1 MFPAVLP
8 QIIHRNVGERL
19 MPRFVAVLALGIGL
33 SLAVTMAN
41 AQSVA
46 IEPPELALVPLGD
59 AGNGLYWQQLQ
70 ITLAHPDEASSEA
83 IRIGL
88 PALLALHDADG
99 DGALFDEVRVV
110 YRAVSNELPRFE
122 ASTTTTEESIVL
134 SSQAAAAAG
143 GQVYVQF
150 PCRATA
156 SFSPSATTD
165 SYRAIEFADPGEVD
179 VSKDTP
185 QITFFSAFD
194 LAQTGSMG
202 IVDLAAPLSGA
213 VDTLTTARGTV
224 YPEVATVLV
233 LDLPDLVF
241 DGGQA
246 HPNRRS
252 GLGDGDDANDTPYLF
267 FFATEPNLIEIG
279 PDVAT
284 QVFVVSDESVYQET
298 EGTGASVQLLTRDL
312 PSNTYWL
319 YVVSEVTGRI
329 PLGRSRALVVR
340 HEPVIE
346 ELGVNDNDLLATDVI
361 VFDSGGLLD
370 EKGQANGEGPRR
382 LVIQLQVVDHDD
394 SARTHLFYSSD
405 PNLGPSDIT
414 LDGAMATLAGA
425 TVITGTDGVAER
437 TRRVDWRTVSP
448 LVPVGDY
455 YVYAV
460 AVGGSQ
466 ATVDRTTHQI
476 LVRHSPFLRLDDL
489 DAVRD
494 GAPIVTGGLRPQRFL
509 TLGWGQGGVDGDVD
523 ADDEAL
529 ISLYLS
535 PTPDISIPDGVTQ
548 IEQEEAAHLI
558 VAELNEEDDERS
570 SNQFIWDLW
579 SLADGDF
586 VPTAMQDY
594 YLYGVIDDGS
604 LSRVTRMGDS
614 TPTPLQFEHPPALLP
629 LQPATAITVG
639 AGESARIS
647 WQDMDLDDDARLRIL
662 LSPEDHGDSTDYS
675 SVVSGQAYVVNSADG
690 FALSDVDLE
699 MDLSE
704 DDATDAFDLTTGHLQ
719 RGPNTSGA
727 PQAGTYHVYLAITDS
742 GTFGSDTRAWRTP
755 GTLTL
760 GGPASI
766 PARRVFSLLPEN
778 FTLGVNADRQQI
790 DVVVDALEK
799 SVDLVLIT
807 LRLDSS
813 IFDVIDQDPTR
824 EGVQPFFVR
833 DGFQGSKLVTN
844 QATVEEGSLLL
855 TCEYFDPAPDGIPA
869 LVGDRALVAMEIVA
883 IAGDGSS
890 DLQLLSDPDNGQP
903 SQLERA
909 GEIAVPA
916 TAEPLAT
923 AQLIPGRGTVNGT
936 VSLEGRID
944 HSASIDVGWRHWGA
958 FLDIEDSL
966 FAASNDSDPDRVGV
980 QVSLQPD
987 GTFQLSQTPTGRLD
1001 LHVRLDGYLEGR
1013 IAGLE
1018 LHPGSILDGIRPA
1031 TITGDTLLLGG
1042 DAAGYLSTEG
1052 ISLPDNEVTLADW
1065 DFVASLFDRQLAGDA
1080 DSVRADITGD
1090 GRVDIRDL
1098 TLVGANFLVRG
1109 PAPVYRLVA
1118 SNKAIDVDLDIA
1130 KTSYDLGDTLH
1141 ATLESSSWAGIRA
1154 IEVALSFDT
1163 DAWELVSVMTNQKT
1177 LSVDRP
1183 DASGGRWG
1191 VTRIGHG
1198 DVGRQPLRWQFVA
1211 RVNDADAPRIRD
1223 VLLIDTKYQAVEVNV
1238 TVPMNFEAVVAA
1250 PTEFSLRPNY
1260 PNPFNPATTIQFDV
1274 PSAVGD
1280 AMGVELDIYDVV
1292 GQRLVRLVDETM
1304 TAGRHRIIWD
1314 GRDRHGNSVSSGVYY
1329 ARLRVGRQIQ
1339 TRSMLLL
1346 K

>member
-1 MFPAVLP
+1 
-8 QIIHRNVGERL
+8 
-19 MPRFVAVLALGIGL
+19 MPRLVAALALGISL
-33 SLAVTMAN
+33 SLGATAVD

-46 IEPPELALVPLGD
+46 IEPPELARVPRGD
-59 AGNGLYWQQLQ
+59 AGDQLYWQQLQ

-88 PALLALHDADG
+88 PPLLVLHDADG

-134 SSQAAAAAG
+134 SSQGVAAAG

-150 PCRATA
+150 PCRAT
-156 SFSPSATTD
+156 SNSPSATAV
-165 SYRAIEFADPGEVD
+165 SYGAIEFADPAEVD
-179 VSKDTP
+179 VTQQSP
-185 QITFFSAFD
+185 EISFIASND
-194 LAQTGSMG
+194 LAAMGSMG

-213 VDTLTTARGTV
+213 ADTLTSARGTV
-224 YPEVATVLV
+224 YPASATVLV

-241 DGGQA
+241 DGGEA
-246 HPNRRS
+246 HPNRRA
-252 GLGDGDDANDTPYLF
+252 GLGDGNDANDTPYLF
-267 FFATEPNLIEIG
+267 YFATEPNLTQIG

-284 QVFVVSDESVYQET
+284 PAVVVADESIYQEN
-298 EGTGASVQLLTRDL
+298 EGTGASVHLLTRDL

-319 YVVSEVTGRI
+319 YVVSEVTGRV

-346 ELGVNDNDLLATDVI
+346 QLGVRDNDLLAADAM

-370 EKGQANGEGPRR
+370 EQGQVNGEGPRR

-394 SARTHLFYSSD
+394 SARIHLFYSAD

-414 LDGAMATLAGA
+414 RDGTLATLAGA
-425 TVITGTDGVAER
+425 TAITGTDGVAEH
-437 TRRVDWRTVSP
+437 TRRIDWRTVSP
-448 LVPVGDY
+448 LVEIGDY

-489 DAVRD
+489 DAAMD
-494 GAPIVTGGLRPQRFL
+494 GASIITGGLRPQRFL
-509 TLGWGQGGVDGDVD
+509 TLGWGQSGVDGDVD

-535 PTPDISIPDGVTQ
+535 PTPDISIPDGVAQ

-558 VAELNEEDDERS
+558 VAGLNEEDDDRL
-570 SNQFIWDLW
+570 SNQFVWDLW

-604 LSRVTRMGDS
+604 LSRLTRMGGS

-629 LQPATAITVG
+629 LQPATPITVG

-675 SVVSGQAYVVNSADG
+675 SVVSGQTYVVNSADG
-690 FALSDVDLE
+690 FAPSDVDLE

-704 DDATDAFDLTTGHLQ
+704 DDAADAFDLTTGHLQ

-727 PQAGTYHVYLAITDS
+727 PQAGTYHVYLAITDD

-760 GGPASI
+760 GGPAAI
-766 PARRVFSLLPEN
+766 PARRVFNLLPEN
-778 FTLGVNADRQQI
+778 FTIGVNADRQQI
-790 DVVVDALEK
+790 DVVVDALEQ

-807 LRLDSS
+807 LRLDSA
-813 IFDVIDQDPTR
+813 IFDVIDQDPGR
-824 EGVQPFFVR
+824 EGIQPFFVR
-833 DGFQGSKLVTN
+833 DGFQGSKLVSN
-844 QATVEEGSLLL
+844 EATVEEGSLLL

-883 IAGDGSS
+883 IAGDGIS
-890 DLQLLSDPDNGQP
+890 DIQLLTDADNGQP
-903 SQLERA
+903 SQLERD
-909 GEIAVPA
+909 GEIIVPA

-923 AQLIPGRGTVNGT
+923 ARLIPGRGTVNGT
-936 VSLEGRID
+936 VSLEGRTD

-966 FAASNDSDPDRVGV
+966 FAVSNDIDSDRAGV

-987 GTFQLSQTPTGRLD
+987 GSFQLSQTPTGRLD
-1001 LHVRLDGYLEGR
+1001 LHVRIDGYLEGR

-1018 LHPGSILDGIRPA
+1018 LHPGSTLDNVRPA
-1031 TITGDTLLLGG
+1031 TVTGDTLLLGG
-1042 DAAGYLSTEG
+1042 DVAGYLNADG

-1065 DFVASLFDRQLAGDA
+1065 DFVASLFARNLAADA
-1080 DSVRADITGD
+1080 DSARADITGD
-1090 GRVDIRDL
+1090 GQVTIRDL
-1098 TLVGANFLVRG
+1098 TLVSANYLGRG
-1109 PAPVYRLVA
+1109 PTPVYRPVA
-1118 SNKAIDVDLDIA
+1118 SDLTLDVDLAFAQI
-1130 KTSYDLGDTLH
+1130 SYDLGDTLK
-1141 ATLESSSWAGIRA
+1141 ATLESTSWAGIRA
-1154 IEVALSFDT
+1154 VELALDFDA
-1163 DAWELVSVMTNQKT
+1163 DAWELVSATSTQKT
-1177 LSVDRP
+1177 LSVSRM
-1183 DASGGRWG
+1183 DAAGGRWG
-1191 VTRIGHG
+1191 VSRIGHG
-1198 DVGRQPLRWQFVA
+1198 DIGGQPLSWQFVA
-1211 RVNDADAPRIRD
+1211 RARADAPRIRD
-1223 VLLIDTKYQAVEVNV
+1223 VLLIDSRYRAVEVDA
-1238 TVPMNFEAVVAA
+1238 TVPTSVEVAVAA
-1250 PTEFSLRPNY
+1250 PTAFSLQPNY
-1260 PNPFNPATTIQFDV
+1260 PNPFNPTTTIQFDV
-1274 PSAVGD
+1274 ASAAGD
-1280 AMGVELDIYDVV
+1280 AVGVELDVYDAV
-1292 GQRLVRLVDETM
+1292 GQRLVRLVGETM
-1304 TAGRHRIIWD
+1304 AVGRHMIVWN
-1314 GRDRHGNSVSSGVYY
+1314 GRDRHGNRVSSGVYY
-1329 ARLRVGRQIQ
+1329 ARLRVGRQTQ

>member
-33 SLAVTMAN
+33 SLAVTLAN

-88 PALLALHDADG
+88 PTLLALHDADG

-110 YRAVSNELPRFE
+110 YRAVGNELPRFE

-150 PCRATA
+150 PCRTA
-156 SFSPSATTD
+156 ASNSPSATATK
-165 SYRAIEFADPGEVD
+165 YGAIEFADPGEVD
-179 VSKDTP
+179 VSEETP
-185 QITFFSAFD
+185 QITFRSD
-194 LAQTGSMG
+194 NYLAGTGSMG
-202 IVDLAAPLSGA
+202 IVALAAPLSGA
-213 VDTLTTARGTV
+213 VDTLTSARGTV
-224 YPEVATVLV
+224 YPEVPTVLV

-246 HPNRRS
+246 HPNRRP
-252 GLGDGDDANDTPYLF
+252 GLGDGDDTNDTPYLF
-267 FFATEPNLIEIG
+267 FFATEPNLTQIG
-279 PDVAT
+279 ADVAT

-298 EGTGASVQLLTRDL
+298 EGTGVSVQLLTRDL

-319 YVVSEVTGRI
+319 YVVSEVTGRT

-340 HEPVIE
+340 HDPVIE
-346 ELGVNDNDLLATDVI
+346 ELGVSDNDSLATDAI

-382 LVIQLQVVDHDD
+382 LVIQLRVVDHDD
-394 SARTHLFYSSD
+394 SARIHLFYSAD
-405 PNLGPSDIT
+405 PNLGPSDVT
-414 LDGAMATLAGA
+414 LDGTTVTLAGA
-425 TVITGTDGVAER
+425 TAMTGTDGVAER
-437 TRRVDWRTVSP
+437 TRRIDWRTVSP
-448 LVPVGDY
+448 LVEVGDY

-466 ATVDRTTHQI
+466 ATIDRTTHQI

-494 GAPIVTGGLRPQRFL
+494 GASIVTGGLRPQRFL
-509 TLGWGQGGVDGDVD
+509 TLGWGQGVDGDVD

-558 VAELNEEDDERS
+558 VAELNEEDDDRS
-570 SNQFIWDLW
+570 SNQFVWDLW
-579 SLADGDF
+579 SLADGDY

-594 YLYGVIDDGS
+594 YLYGVINDGS
-604 LSRVTRMGDS
+604 LRRLARMGGS
-614 TPTPLQFEHPPALLP
+614 TPRPLKFEHSPTLLP

-662 LSPEDHGDSTDYS
+662 LTPEDHGDSTDYS
-675 SVVSGQAYVVNSADG
+675 TVVSGQAYVVNSADG
-690 FALSDVDLE
+690 FAPPDVNLE

-704 DDATDAFDLTTGHLQ
+704 DDAADAFDLTTAHLQ
-719 RGPNTSGA
+719 RGPSITGA
-727 PQAGTYHVYLAITDS
+727 PKAGTYYVYLAITDS
-742 GTFGSDTRAWRTP
+742 GTFGFDTRAWRTP

-760 GGPASI
+760 GGPAAI
-766 PARRVFSLLPEN
+766 PARRVFNLLPEN
-778 FTLGVNADRQQI
+778 FTLGVGADRQQV
-790 DVVVDALEK
+790 DVVVDALDQD
-799 SVDLVLIT
+799 VDLVLIS
-807 LRLDSS
+807 LRLDSA
-813 IFDVIDQDPTR
+813 IFDVIDQDPAR
-824 EGVQPFFVR
+824 EGIQPFFIR

-883 IAGDGSS
+883 IAGDGSN

-903 SQLERA
+903 SQLERDGKIVVSA
-909 GEIAVPA
+909 NADF
-916 TAEPLAT
+916 LAT
-923 AQLIPGRGTVNGT
+923 ALLIPGRGTVNGT
-936 VSLEGRID
+936 VSLEGRVD
-944 HSASIDVGWRHWGA
+944 HSASISVGWRHWGA

-966 FAASNDSDPDRVGV
+966 FAVSNDTDPDRAGV

-1001 LHVRLDGYLEGR
+1001 MHVRLDGYLEGW

-1018 LHPGSILDGIRPA
+1018 IHPGSTLDGIRPA
-1031 TITGDTLLLGG
+1031 TVAGDTLLLGG

-1163 DAWELVSVMTNQKT
+1163 DAWELVSVTTNQKT

-1238 TVPMNFEAVVAA
+1238 TVPTNVEAVVAA
-1250 PTEFSLRPNY
+1250 PTEFSLQPNY
-1260 PNPFNPATTIQFDV
+1260 PNPFNPTTTIQFDV
-1274 PSAVGD
+1274 AAAAGD

-1304 TAGRHRIIWD
+1304 AVGRHRITWN
-1314 GRDRHGNSVSSGVYY
+1314 GRDRHGNNVSSGVYY
-1329 ARLRVGRQIQ
+1329 ARLRVGRQTQ
-1339 TRSMLLL
+1339 TRAMLLL